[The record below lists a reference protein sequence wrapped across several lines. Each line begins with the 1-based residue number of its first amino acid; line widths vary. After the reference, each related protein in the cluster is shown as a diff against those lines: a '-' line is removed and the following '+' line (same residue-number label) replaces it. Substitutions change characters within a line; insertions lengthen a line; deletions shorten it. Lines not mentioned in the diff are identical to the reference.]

1 MHDEAL
7 CTEMIRRILPDFDI
21 GHIEFTQSQ
30 RTSQPGIDT
39 RGVRFDVYAKS
50 DNRKIFDCEVQTS
63 DKKDL
68 PRRTRAYH
76 IANGIE
82 ILTKDTL
89 KRSGSYNEMPDV
101 FVIFICTFD
110 PFHSG
115 RHKYT
120 FYNTCYEDNSIRL
133 DDGGVTVFLNAKGT
147 TDDVSPELKAFLD
160 FIMGK
165 SSDDPFIMELDEL
178 LRDAKKDA
186 RYWRD
191 FMLLLTREDELR
203 AEVRAEAREEARAE
217 TEIAVAEAR
226 NEEKAKA
233 EIAVVEAR
241 NEEKAKAEVAVVEA
255 RNEEREKT
263 TRLFIDRLIN
273 KGISYNEAIEMLGL
287 L

>member
-1 MHDEAL
+1 MTEINVFDASSLPPEKRFENLTLADDFMFCRIMHDESL
-7 CTEMIRRILPDFDI
+7 CTEMIRRILPDIDI
-21 GHIEFTQSQ
+21 GRIEFTQSQ

-110 PFHSG
+110 PFHTG

-147 TDDVSPELKAFLD
+147 ADDVSPELKAFLD

-165 SSDDPFIMELDEL
+165 SSDDPFIAELDER

-186 RYWRD
+186 RYRRD
-191 FMLLLTREDELR
+191 FMLLLTREDEIR
-203 AEVRAEAREEARAE
+203 AEGIEEG
-217 TEIAVAEAR
+217 IS
-226 NEEKAKA
+226 
-233 EIAVVEAR
+233 IG
-241 NEEKAKAEVAVVEA
+241 
-255 RNEEREKT
+255 EERAK
-263 TRLFIDRLIN
+263 RSFIERLIEN
-273 KGISYNEAIEMLGL
+273 GMTYNEAIKLLGL
-287 L
+287 S